1 MSFFGGLSLGQI
13 AAPDLAESNG
23 VAIASLRDSAG
34 IAMNTELEEIA
45 KRVNWYTDPDR
56 TLAHIG
62 LFLAQIMARGT
73 ADDIVAVHRHF
84 SQEDFRKAYL
94 DAPPG
99 LFSRRAWA
107 YWGLM
112 LLDDPDRPMPERFP
126 GANQFDW
133 RKRT

>member
-1 MSFFGGLSLGQI
+1 
-13 AAPDLAESNG
+13 
-23 VAIASLRDSAG
+23 
-34 IAMNTELEEIA
+34 MNAELEEIA
-45 KRVNWYTDPDR
+45 KRVNWYTSPDR
-56 TLAHIG
+56 TLANIG
-62 LFLAQIMARGT
+62 LFLAQTMARGS
-73 ADDIVAVHRHF
+73 ADDIITVSRHYA
-84 SQEDFRKAYL
+84 QDDFRKAYL

-112 LLDDPDRPMPERFP
+112 LLDDTDRPMPERFP

>member
-1 MSFFGGLSLGQI
+1 
-13 AAPDLAESNG
+13 
-23 VAIASLRDSAG
+23 
-34 IAMNTELEEIA
+34 MNAELEEIA
-45 KRVNWYTDPDR
+45 KRVNWYTDPGQ
-56 TLAHIG
+56 TLANSG
-62 LFLAQIMARGT
+62 LFLAQIMARGS
-73 ADDIVAVHRHF
+73 ADDIVTVDRYF

-112 LLDDPDRPMPERFP
+112 LLDNPDRPMPERFP
-126 GANQFDW
+126 GANLFDW